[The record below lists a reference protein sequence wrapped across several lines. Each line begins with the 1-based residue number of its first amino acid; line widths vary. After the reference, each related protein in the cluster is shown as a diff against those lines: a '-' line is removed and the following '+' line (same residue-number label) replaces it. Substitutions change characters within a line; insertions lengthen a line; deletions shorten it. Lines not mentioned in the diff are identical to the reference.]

1 MNNDPIRIILV
12 DDHKLARES
21 WSLLLDY
28 DPRFSV
34 IKECENGLDAI
45 QEVSRLKPDILL
57 VDINMYPLNGF
68 EVTQKVLEADPSMKI
83 IGISVN
89 NQPSYANKMMEIGA
103 RGFVTKGSPFEEI
116 THAIVEV
123 HNGRNY
129 VCNEIRNM
137 QH

>member
-28 DPRFSV
+28 DARFSV
-34 IKECENGLDAI
+34 IRECENGPEAI

-89 NQPSYANKMMEIGA
+89 NQPSYANKMLELGA

-137 QH
+137 QL

>member
-28 DPRFSV
+28 DARFTV
-34 IKECENGLDAI
+34 IKECENGHDAI
-45 QEVSRLKPDILL
+45 QEVSLLRPDILL

>member
-21 WSLLLDY
+21 WCLLLDY

-34 IKECENGLDAI
+34 IKECENGPDAI

-137 QH
+137 QQ

>member
-34 IKECENGLDAI
+34 IKECENGPEAI
-45 QEVSRLKPDILL
+45 QEVSLLKPDILL

-68 EVTQKVLEADPSMKI
+68 EVTQKVLEADPSIKI

>member
-28 DPRFSV
+28 DTRFSV
-34 IKECENGLDAI
+34 IKECDNGHDAI
-45 QEVSRLKPDILL
+45 QEVGLLRPDILL

-68 EVTQKVLEADPSMKI
+68 EVAQKVLEEDPSMKI

-89 NQPSYANKMMEIGA
+89 NQPSYANKMLEIGA
-103 RGFVTKGSPFEEI
+103 RGFVTKGSSFEEI

-129 VCNEIRNM
+129 ICNEIRNM

>member
-34 IKECENGLDAI
+34 IKECENGPDAI
-45 QEVSRLKPDILL
+45 KEVRRLKPDILL

>member
-28 DPRFSV
+28 DTRFSV
-34 IKECENGLDAI
+34 IKECDNGHDAI
-45 QEVSRLKPDILL
+45 QEVGLLRPDILL

-68 EVTQKVLEADPSMKI
+68 EVAQKVLEENPSMKI

-89 NQPSYANKMMEIGA
+89 NQPSYANKMLEIGA
-103 RGFVTKGSPFEEI
+103 RGFVTKGSSFEEI

-129 VCNEIRNM
+129 ICNEIRNM

>member
-34 IKECENGLDAI
+34 IKECENGPDAI

>member
-28 DPRFSV
+28 DSRFSV
-34 IKECENGLDAI
+34 IKECENGPDAI

-89 NQPSYANKMMEIGA
+89 NQPSYANKMLEIGA

-129 VCNEIRNM
+129 VRSEIRNM

>member
-28 DPRFSV
+28 DARFSV
-34 IKECENGLDAI
+34 IRECENGPDAI

-89 NQPSYANKMMEIGA
+89 NQPSYANKMLELGA

-137 QH
+137 QQ

>member
-28 DPRFSV
+28 DARFSV
-34 IKECENGLDAI
+34 IKECDNGHDAI
-45 QEVSRLKPDILL
+45 QEVSLLRPDILL

-68 EVTQKVLEADPSMKI
+68 EVTQKVLEADPSMKV

-89 NQPSYANKMMEIGA
+89 NQPSYANKMLEIGA

-137 QH
+137 QL

>member
-28 DPRFSV
+28 DARFTV
-34 IKECENGLDAI
+34 IKECENGPDAI

-68 EVTQKVLEADPSMKI
+68 EVTQKVLETDPSMKI